1 MSRWSCLFLDVCFG
15 FFHFPHF
22 GILSVC
28 FTVPWIKRNYIV
40 WMSFAREKCQNQ
52 RLKWRW
58 NNKIWIMWTT
68 EKWLDLKQLL
78 PWMACTGH
86 FGYLSNYKNG
96 TGREMRAHK
105 EKNLFSLVHKHFR
118 DQLQNVVELQRA
130 SWNNLLIKK
139 CSEPIL
145 STVARSQHTSL
156 KMRMIFQPHHLMEFC
171 EIRDDGKYVQNL
183 QRY

>member
-1 MSRWSCLFLDVCFG
+1 
-15 FFHFPHF
+15 
-22 GILSVC
+22 
-28 FTVPWIKRNYIV
+28 
-40 WMSFAREKCQNQ
+40 
-52 RLKWRW
+52 
-58 NNKIWIMWTT
+58 MWTT

-105 EKNLFSLVHKHFR
+105 EQNLFSLVHKHFR

-145 STVARSQHTSL
+145 STVARSQHNFIKKENDIPTPPLNGILWNQRCWKVCWKPAKILSL
-156 KMRMIFQPHHLMEFC
+156 FS
-171 EIRDDGKYVQNL
+171 QNL
-183 QRY
+183 DCFFSYKICRMWCIEKKTPTLMTQ